1 MDSDRLNK
9 WLTLGANV
17 GVLIGIMLLIAELSQ
32 NYEIVRAQTRTEL
45 SQSLLDLLALS
56 ASNKGLA
63 EITVKATRGE
73 ELTDAE
79 MYMLGARNESV
90 FAYWQNVHYQGR
102 NGMYDEDEFSKHI
115 QMMGSV
121 LNQSPNLVR
130 YWCEDRDNYPEIFAD
145 EIDQLI
151 PADSCKNQ

>member
-45 SQSLLDLLALS
+45 SQSLLDLLALT
-56 ASNKGLA
+56 ASNKELA
-63 EITVKATRGE
+63 EILVRADRGE

-79 MYMLGARNESV
+79 QYMFTSRSESV
-90 FAYWQNVHYQGR
+90 IAYWQNVHYQGR

-115 QMMGSV
+115 QLMGYV
-121 LNQSPNLVR
+121 LNTSPGLVR
-130 YWCEDRDNYPEIFAD
+130 HWCDDRDNYPEIFAD
-145 EIDQLI
+145 EIDRLI
-151 PADSCKNQ
+151 PADSCNNQ